1 MTRPALLLNA
11 LLLGDP
17 VTASV
22 IIRPLLAV
30 LVIGGALLGI
40 FFEQHWTEIAS
51 FVILLMTSAVC
62 GRILEFR
69 RTLHAPIFSD
79 PARIWALIS
88 LGFFFLALDEAFSI
102 HERIDGLIH
111 AVLAIDETAVTDRI
125 DDLIVLL
132 YGVVGAFLIYLHRG
146 EFRGLG
152 GFYKYL
158 AVGFGF
164 LFLQVAFD
172 VLTNRGDILRYLGV
186 SHLFAEGKIAEELSK
201 LLAEAAFLLGFLWV
215 YRKVFD
221 ERAHQPHPLDAPP
234 ASG

>member
-1 MTRPALLLNA
+1 MTKPALPLNA

-17 VTASV
+17 ATAAAV
-22 IIRPLLAV
+22 IRPLLVV
-30 LVIGGALLGI
+30 LVIGGTLFGI
-40 FFEQHWTEIAS
+40 FGGSDSTELAS
-51 FVILLMTSAVC
+51 LIVLLVTSVIC
-62 GRILEFR
+62 GRVFELR
-69 RTLHAPIFSD
+69 RDANVPLFFD

-111 AVLAIDETAVTDRI
+111 AILAIEETAITDRI
-125 DDLIVLL
+125 DDLIILL

-152 GFYKYL
+152 RFYKYL
-158 AVGFGF
+158 AVGFAF
-164 LFLQVAFD
+164 LCLQVAFD
-172 VLTNRGDILRYLGV
+172 VLTNRGDILRYLGIA
-186 SHLFAEGKIAEELSK
+186 HLFAIGKIAEEVSK

-215 YRKVFD
+215 YRKVHD
-221 ERAHQPHPLDAPP
+221 ERAHRPHPLDAPP